1 VRRLRPPTASRPF
14 AAGIG
19 GVAAV
24 AGATSALVPL
34 RSHLA
39 LATPALVLVVAVVLA
54 AGFGGVRAALATAA
68 AAAAAFNVA
77 FIPPYGTFKV
87 QAADDWVAL
96 GVFSAVAVLVGLLAA
111 AQADRRREAEQRA
124 EQLRAAYAELE
135 RERARADEL
144 ADVDAQRR
152 ALLRSVSHDLRTPLA
167 TIRAIATD
175 LRDAP
180 GYDEA
185 TRAELLD
192 SLCDEAERLD
202 RLVANLLAMS
212 RIEAGALKP
221 ERQAVPLDELLA
233 ERARRLRRLFLQVR
247 LELDVPADLPLVD
260 GDYTQLEQV
269 FTNLLENAA
278 RYAPPRSTVR
288 IRARPA
294 GGMVEVA
301 VADEGPGIA
310 DHERARIFE
319 PFRRGEGSRS
329 SGIGLAICKAIVEA
343 HGGTIGVER
352 TPGGGATFVVR
363 LPVCRVAPPPPGVP
377 VRRGGR
383 P

>member
-1 VRRLRPPTASRPF
+1 MGRGRAPVTAA
-14 AAGIG
+14 AAGL
-19 GVAAV
+19 AAV
-24 AGATSALVPL
+24 IACSAALVPL
-34 RSHLA
+34 REHLA
-39 LATPALVLVVAVVLA
+39 LATPALVLVVPVVA
-54 AGFGGVRAALATAA
+54 AASLGGPRPALLCAA

-77 FIPPYGTFKV
+77 FIPPYWTFKV
-87 QAADDWVAL
+87 EAADDWVAL
-96 GVFSAVAVLVGLLAA
+96 AVFVAVAGAVGLLAA
-111 AQADRRREAEQRA
+111 AQADRRREAEA
-124 EQLRAAYAELE
+124 RAAELRQAYARLDAET
-135 RERARADEL
+135 RRADEL
-144 ADVDAQRR
+144 ATTDVHRR

-212 RIEAGALKP
+212 RIESGALKP

-233 ERARRLRRLFLQVR
+233 DRVRRLRRLFLQVR
-247 LELDVPADLPLVD
+247 LELNIPDDLPLVD

-269 FTNLLENAA
+269 FTNLLENAS

-288 IRARPA
+288 IRAREA
-294 GGMVEVA
+294 DGMIEVS
-301 VADEGPGIA
+301 VADEGPGVA

-343 HGGTIGVER
+343 HGGSIRVER

-377 VRRGGR
+377 VRRTGR
-383 P
+383 

>member
-1 VRRLRPPTASRPF
+1 VLAS
-14 AAGIG
+14 AA

-24 AGATSALVPL
+24 ATATAVLLPL
-34 RSHLA
+34 RSRLG
-39 LATPALVLVVAVVLA
+39 LTTPALVFVVPVLA
-54 AGFGGVRAALATAA
+54 AAGLGGVRAALVTAA
-68 AAAAAFNVA
+68 AAALAFNVA

-87 QAADDWVAL
+87 QAAEDWVAL
-96 GVFSAVAVLVGLLAA
+96 AVFCAVAVLVGLLAA
-111 AQADRRREAEQRA
+111 AQADRRREAEKRA
-124 EQLRAAYAELE
+124 DELRSAHAQLE
-135 RERARADEL
+135 RERARTAEL
-144 ADVDAQRR
+144 TGVDAQRQ

-180 GYDEA
+180 GYDDA

-288 IRARPA
+288 IRTRPA

-343 HGGTIGVER
+343 HGGTIGLER

-363 LPVCRVAPPPPGVP
+363 LPVCRVTPPPPGVA
-377 VRRGGR
+377 VRRTGR